1 MRNSE
6 CGMGSDR
13 SRAGCDCDRRAV
25 PGELAAVSG
34 LTRRALLRLSGM
46 GFGSL
51 ALNFLLARESAR
63 GASRQAVDLRPKVP
77 HFGPRARAVIMLM
90 QNGGPSQMELFDPK
104 PDLEK
109 YHGKQHSL
117 KVEMFQAGSEQNT
130 LMKSVF
136 QFRKYGQCGMDLSEV
151 IPHIGGVADD

>member
-1 MRNSE
+1 MNELRTDLRPVTCSL
-6 CGMGSDR
+6 S
-13 SRAGCDCDRRAV
+13 RRAM
-25 PGELAAVSG
+25 LRVSG
-34 LTRRALLRLSGM
+34 L

-51 ALNFLLARESAR
+51 ALNFLMARERAAAANR
-63 GASRQAVDLRPKVP
+63 AALDLRSRPS
-77 HFGPRARAVIMLM
+77 HFPPRARAIIMLM

-109 YHGKQHSL
+109 FHGKQHSL

-136 QFRKYGQCGMDLSEV
+136 PFRKYGQCGMELAEI
-151 IPHIGGVADD
+151 IPHIGGVADDICLVRSM